1 MTLTS
6 RREPSARRE
15 DFAFLHPLRVRWSE
29 VDPQSIVFNPNY
41 MVYADIAMGEY
52 LRTLGHTFA
61 SEAVTVFAVHAEVD
75 FFGSARYDDE
85 LEIGARTAYMGRSS
99 FRMLYGI
106 FRGAQLLSEVR
117 MAYVHAGLIDRKTH
131 PLPADLVASIVAFER
146 VPPERK

>member
-1 MTLTS
+1 MTS
-6 RREPSARRE
+6 RREPSAKRE
-15 DFAFLHPLRVRWSE
+15 DFAFSHPLRVRWSE

-52 LRTLGHTFA
+52 LRALGHTFT
-61 SEAVTVFAVHAEVD
+61 SEAITLFAVHAEVD

-85 LEIGARTAYMGRSS
+85 LEIGARVAYLGRSS

-106 FRGAQLLSEVR
+106 FRGTQLLTEVR
-117 MAYVHAGLIDRKTH
+117 IAYVHAGLIDRKSH
-131 PLPADLVASIVAFER
+131 PLPAELVATILAHER